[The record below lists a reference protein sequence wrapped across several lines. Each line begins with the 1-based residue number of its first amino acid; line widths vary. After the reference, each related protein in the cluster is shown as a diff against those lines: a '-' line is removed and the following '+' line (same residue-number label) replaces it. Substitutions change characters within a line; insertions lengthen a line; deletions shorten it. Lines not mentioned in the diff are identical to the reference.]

1 MSRGWKYI
9 LEPLYTVHYHSG
21 MLNMQF
27 RNNTC
32 FGPEM
37 LQKLSEE
44 GGKPSKPITF
54 LLLYK
59 LRAFPYL
66 LGKLFSLRFFMNEY
80 FIFFSV
86 LMNRVSITRFI
97 KTKISKKYSLT
108 KNLRENKFPDIRT
121 AFGDICF
128 ENRGRIPMDI
138 HRL

>member
-27 RNNTC
+27 SNNHR
-32 FGPEM
+32 FSPKS

-66 LGKLFSLRFFMNEY
+66 LGNLFSLRLFPERIFCSLYCFNE
-80 FIFFSV
+80 S
-86 LMNRVSITRFI
+86 R
-97 KTKISKKYSLT
+97 KYS
-108 KNLRENKFPDIRT
+108 
-121 AFGDICF
+121 A
-128 ENRGRIPMDI
+128 I
-138 HRL
+138 H

>member
-27 RNNTC
+27 RNNTR
-32 FGPEM
+32 FDPKM
-37 LQKLSEE
+37 LQKLSQE

-66 LGKLFSLRFFMNEY
+66 LGNLFSLRLFSER
-80 FIFFSV
+80 IFCSFYCFNAS
-86 LMNRVSITRFI
+86 R
-97 KTKISKKYSLT
+97 KYY
-108 KNLRENKFPDIRT
+108 
-121 AFGDICF
+121 A
-128 ENRGRIPMDI
+128 M
-138 HRL
+138 H

>member
-21 MLNMQF
+21 MPNMQF
-27 RNNTC
+27 RNNTR
-32 FGPEM
+32 FGPKM

-66 LGKLFSLRFFMNEY
+66 LGKLFSLRLFSERIFCIFYCFNE
-80 FIFFSV
+80 S
-86 LMNRVSITRFI
+86 R
-97 KTKISKKYSLT
+97 
-108 KNLRENKFPDIRT
+108 KFY
-121 AFGDICF
+121 A
-128 ENRGRIPMDI
+128 I
-138 HRL
+138 H

>member
-21 MLNMQF
+21 MPNMQF
-27 RNNTC
+27 RNNTR
-32 FGPEM
+32 FGSKM

-66 LGKLFSLRFFMNEY
+66 LGNLFSLRLSSEPLFCT
-80 FIFFSV
+80 V
-86 LMNRVSITRFI
+86 LLF
-97 KTKISKKYSLT
+97 
-108 KNLRENKFPDIRT
+108 
-121 AFGDICF
+121 
-128 ENRGRIPMDI
+128 
-138 HRL
+138 